1 MSYYREESVEEYR
14 KALQA
19 MPKAERRA
27 LTEGTW
33 DCEWEP
39 PKPIGLRSHGCVE
52 SKWVPTKG
60 RFTSL
65 ESKDES
71 WARYFGLG
79 KIVTVP
85 MELYDVRDFSGK
97 LIGYSSQDPAKCQ
110 YPGIKIAVLEEKT
123 VKQCWQESLATHST
137 PASRGVLKSIE
148 VTTRVIGIDQERF
161 VCWCVRIE
169 DAEALA
175 RSNWFKCIGEDKL
188 EKFCYKLL
196 RRTYERNHR

>member
-1 MSYYREESVEEYR
+1 MSNR
-14 KALQA
+14 
-19 MPKAERRA
+19 
-27 LTEGTW
+27 
-33 DCEWEP
+33 
-39 PKPIGLRSHGCVE
+39 IGLRSHGLVE
-52 SKWVPTKG
+52 SRWVPTKG

-65 ESKDES
+65 EASDEP

-79 KIVTVP
+79 KIVTKP

-123 VKQCWQESLATHST
+123 VRQCWQEALDTHST
-137 PASRGVLKSIE
+137 PANRGVLRSVE
-148 VTTRVIGIDQERF
+148 VMTRVIGIDRESF

-175 RSNWFKCIGEDKL
+175 RSYWLKCIGEDKL
-188 EKFCYKLL
+188 EKFIWDL
-196 RRTYERNHR
+196 RRLKNEERYFNERS